1 MNGPAQVD
9 IEIGDGVG
17 EAGRDGNLRGQMEH
31 SAGLACRFGQRRPVA
46 NVGDDGGN
54 QTRMAASEPSRD

>member
-1 MNGPAQVD
+1 
-9 IEIGDGVG
+9 
-17 EAGRDGNLRGQMEH
+17 MEH

-54 QTRMAASEPSRD
+54 QTRMAASEPSEISFHTGPAQRVVDEHVMAGARQSVR